1 MSVQRSRSVSTSI
14 LHEVCLNRTV
24 SGLERLVLLALAW
37 QVAPDRCWIMR
48 TGEGL
53 GALGRMCNM
62 SEPAV
67 RAVIDQLQAA
77 GLVHVDRLAGWETYC
92 LNKLQP

>member
-1 MSVQRSRSVSTSI
+1 MSIQRPRSVSTSI
-14 LHEVCLNRTV
+14 LHEVWLNRTV
-24 SGLERLVLLALAW
+24 TGLERLVLLALAW
-37 QVAPDRCWIMR
+37 QAGPDRCWIMR

-53 GALGRMCNM
+53 GALAHMCNM

-77 GLVHVDRLAGWETYC
+77 GVVHVDRSVGWDTYC
-92 LNKLQP
+92 LNKL